1 MPAIEP
7 STPSICLLQTIKR
20 RRREFKGDVMHS
32 LEIPDRKQKTEDNK
46 FEDPGFP

>member
-1 MPAIEP
+1 MPAIGP

-32 LEIPDRKQKTEDNK
+32 LEIPDRKQKAEHNK
-46 FEDPGFP
+46 YKDPEFL